1 MQQQL
6 HTAGLPA
13 SRQAYSRCYGEG
25 RAMNKPAPSSMAEE
39 LWRRSGVS
47 VDPYRLTLLAWRAG
61 RPR

>member
-13 SRQAYSRCYGEG
+13 SRQAYSQCYGEG
-25 RAMNKPAPSSMAEE
+25 RAMYKQGPSSMAE